1 MSGTLSFTS
10 DDTEMCVAISVEDD
24 SERESVPECFTFS
37 LVDATG
43 DIVDPSVAT
52 VCIEDND
59 GWFYRWV
66 GNQKHNSILSLCLF

>member
-1 MSGTLSFTS
+1 MT
-10 DDTEMCVAISVEDD
+10 ISVEDD

-37 LVDATG
+37 VVDATG

-59 GWFYRWV
+59 GRFYTCLGHSFAV
-66 GNQKHNSILSLCLF
+66 SLLNTLLHIPIARQYYVSV

>member
-1 MSGTLSFTS
+1 M
-10 DDTEMCVAISVEDD
+10 AISVEDD

-59 GWFYRWV
+59 GWFYTWL
-66 GNQKHNSILSLCLF
+66 GNQKLIVSLLNTLLHIPIARQYIDVSV